1 MVTPANSTQTRHLL
15 DCDTQ
20 PGKLVRELEND
31 SLICTACGHLCK
43 LKSGQRGICK
53 VRYNDQG
60 ILRVPFNY
68 VAGLQNDP
76 IEKKPF
82 FHALPGSRAMSFG
95 MLGCDFRCAYCQNW
109 FTSQTLRDDLST
121 QESTHMTAKDICELA
136 QRNDARTIVSTYNE
150 PLITSEWAVEV
161 FQEARKRGIR
171 TAFVSNGHGTP
182 EVIEYIS
189 PWIDFYKIDLKTF
202 SDKNYRKLGGNL
214 TAVLDTVG
222 RVFSAGMWT
231 EIVTLVIPDYN
242 DSDKELTNIAEF
254 IASISLDIPWHVTAF
269 HPDYK
274 MQDRGRTPVTTLLRA
289 REHGK
294 QAGLKFV
301 YSGNVPGQAENA
313 ENTYCPECD
322 KALVTRIGFRLRNN
336 YLQDGCCPKCREP
349 IAGRW
354 LEDGISPNL

>member
-109 FTSQTLRDDLST
+109 FTSQTLRDNLST

-354 LEDGISPNL
+354 SEDGISPNL

>member
-1 MVTPANSTQTRHLL
+1 MVTLANSTQTRHLL

-109 FTSQTLRDDLST
+109 FTSQTLRDNLST

-322 KALVTRIGFRLRNN
+322 KALVTRIGFRIRNN

-354 LEDGISPNL
+354 SEDGISPNL

>member
-1 MVTPANSTQTRHLL
+1 MVTPTNSTQTRHLL

-214 TAVLDTVG
+214 TAVLDTVD

-354 LEDGISPNL
+354 SEDGISPNL

>member
-354 LEDGISPNL
+354 SEDGISPNL

>member
-1 MVTPANSTQTRHLL
+1 MVTLANSTQTRHLL

-109 FTSQTLRDDLST
+109 FTSQTLRDNLST

-354 LEDGISPNL
+354 SEDGISPNL

>member
-109 FTSQTLRDDLST
+109 FTSQTLRDNLST

-322 KALVTRIGFRLRNN
+322 KALVTRIGFRVKNN

-354 LEDGISPNL
+354 SEDGISPNL

>member
-109 FTSQTLRDDLST
+109 FTSQTLRDNLST

-182 EVIEYIS
+182 EVIEYMS

-254 IASISLDIPWHVTAF
+254 IASISQDIPWHVTAF

-354 LEDGISPNL
+354 SEDGISPNL

>member
-336 YLQDGCCPKCREP
+336 YLQEGCCPKCREP

-354 LEDGISPNL
+354 SEDGISPNL

>member
-222 RVFSAGMWT
+222 RVFSAGIWT

-322 KALVTRIGFRLRNN
+322 KALVTRIGFCLRNN

-354 LEDGISPNL
+354 SEDGISPNL

>member
-109 FTSQTLRDDLST
+109 FTSQTLRDNLST

-301 YSGNVPGQAENA
+301 YSGNVPGQVENA

-354 LEDGISPNL
+354 SEDGISPNL

>member
-1 MVTPANSTQTRHLL
+1 MVTSTDSTQTRHLL

-109 FTSQTLRDDLST
+109 FTSQTLRDNLST

-202 SDKNYRKLGGNL
+202 SEKNYRKLGGNL
-214 TAVLDTVG
+214 TAVLDTVD

-254 IASISLDIPWHVTAF
+254 IATISTDIPWHVTAF

-274 MQDRGRTPVTTLLRA
+274 MKDKGRTPVATLLRA
-289 REHGK
+289 WKKGK

-301 YSGNVPGQAENA
+301 YSGNTPGQIENA

-322 KALVTRIGFRLRNN
+322 EVLVTRIGFRVKNN
-336 YLQDGCCPKCREP
+336 YLQGGCCPRCAQP
-349 IAGRW
+349 VAGRW
-354 LEDGISPNL
+354 S

>member
-1 MVTPANSTQTRHLL
+1 MNNNARLNLIDNH
-15 DCDTQ
+15 TQ
-20 PGKLVRELEND
+20 PGELIRTLEGG

-53 VRYNDQG
+53 VRYNDEG
-60 ILRVPFNY
+60 TLRVPFNY

-82 FHALPGSRAMSFG
+82 FHALPGSLAMSFG
-95 MLGCDFRCAYCQNW
+95 MLGCDFHCAYCQNW
-109 FTSQTLRDDLST
+109 FTSQTLRDDRATLEST
-121 QESTHMTAKDICELA
+121 QMTAADICNLA
-136 QRNDARTIVSTYNE
+136 KRNGAETVVSTYNE

-161 FQEARKRGIR
+161 FKEARRRGLR

-182 EVIEYIS
+182 EVIEYLS
-189 PWIDFYKIDLKTF
+189 PWVDFYKIDLKTF
-202 SDKNYRKLGGNL
+202 SEKNYRRLGGNL
-214 TAVLDTVG
+214 PAVLDTIR
-222 RVFSAGMWT
+222 RVSLAGMWT

-242 DSDKELTNIAEF
+242 DSDKELSDIAQF
-254 IASISLDIPWHVTAF
+254 LASISTDIPWHVTAF

-274 MQDRGRTPVTTLLRA
+274 MQDRGRTSVSALLRA
-289 REHGK
+289 CEKGK

-301 YSGNVPGQAENA
+301 YLGNMPGRVENA
-313 ENTYCPECD
+313 ENTYCPECGEP
-322 KALVTRIGFRLRNN
+322 LVIRIGFRVKNN

-354 LEDGISPNL
+354 SEDGISPIL

>member
-1 MVTPANSTQTRHLL
+1 MVTSRESTQTRHLL

-20 PGKLVRELEND
+20 PGKLVRELENA

-322 KALVTRIGFRLRNN
+322 KALVTRIGFRIRNN

-354 LEDGISPNL
+354 SEDGISPNL

>member
-1 MVTPANSTQTRHLL
+1 MVTPANSTQTRHRL

-43 LKSGQRGICK
+43 LKPGQRGICK

-109 FTSQTLRDDLST
+109 FTSQTLRDNLST

-301 YSGNVPGQAENA
+301 YSGNVPGKVENA

-354 LEDGISPNL
+354 SEDGISPIL